1 LLGDSAK
8 PRGDDLVV
16 AIRVIPRAK
25 HDAIVGVVDGT
36 LRVRT
41 TAPPADGKA
50 NKAVISLIAKHL
62 GLAPSRIEV
71 LRGHTQRN
79 KQLLIR
85 GPIAHAASENSSRQ
99 ATNGL

>member
-1 LLGDSAK
+1 MLGDSAT

-16 AIRVIPRAK
+16 AIRVIPRAS
-25 HDAIVGVVDGT
+25 HNVVLGVVDGS

-50 NKAVISLIAKHL
+50 NKAVVRLVAKFL
-62 GLAPSRIEV
+62 GLPPSRIEV
-71 LRGHTQRN
+71 LRGLKQRN

-85 GPIAHAASENSSRQ
+85 GPIAAGGRENSSRQ
-99 ATNGL
+99 AANGL